1 MMGEH
6 GFVGFGI
13 FVSLLGSCWFSLR
26 KLERIA
32 KTVPELEWMMPYSQM
47 LRVSLLGFMI
57 SGAFLAC
64 AYFDLFY
71 QLCAGTI
78 ILKILCKKELLSLAR
93 NSEDAAVT
101 DAADHEQ
108 TEWVPNS
115 VLATL
120 SQGQA
125 V

>member
-1 MMGEH
+1 
-6 GFVGFGI
+6 
-13 FVSLLGSCWFSLR
+13 
-26 KLERIA
+26 
-32 KTVPELEWMMPYSQM
+32 MPYSQM

-71 QLCAGTI
+71 QLCAGTV
-78 ILKILCKKELLSLAR
+78 ILKILCKKELLALAR

-101 DAADHEQ
+101 DPVDHEE
-108 TEWVPNS
+108 TELIPNT
-115 VLATL
+115 VLAAL
-120 SQGQA
+120 GQGHT